1 MAKYRSILEREID
14 RAKAC
19 IKAIEDIKLAMGH
32 LEDALGDIVHKE
44 SVQTALFHATA
55 IASAADGLEKKL
67 AVLHEI
73 MDIMEPDTNGDP
85 TLN

>member
-1 MAKYRSILEREID
+1 MPKYKSILEREVD

-19 IKAIEDIKLAMGH
+19 LKAIDEIKMGLAQ
-32 LEDALGDIVHKE
+32 LETAIGDIVHKE
-44 SVQTALFHATA
+44 SVQAALFHATA

-73 MDIMEPDTNGDP
+73 MDIMEPDFGDDT

>member
-1 MAKYRSILEREID
+1 MPKYRSILEREVE
-14 RAKAC
+14 RAKEC
-19 IKAIEDIKLAMGH
+19 LQAIENIKMAMGQ
-32 LEDALGDIVHKE
+32 LEVALGDIVHKD

-73 MDIMEPDTNGDP
+73 MDIMDPESDDEP